1 MQIPSVPKLRVP
13 NTYVPSAPNIEVPLP
28 SLDTTRPK
36 GTMPTAITDPLLNLK
51 VRDYY
56 RRNYEQNV
64 ASELAG
70 RVSGTAIGAATGYG
84 LGSVIGATVAT
95 IGSLISL
102 AVPGDMGSISA
113 ASIAAGAKLGS
124 SIGAGVGAGVGAIAS
139 DYSTWYATRDIFRNT
154 AGKIFSNPAEA
165 ILNSMYTVGK
175 SMDIIQGGEALRA
188 SLYSLVKGENV
199 AENILKAY
207 GLHSSGR
214 EEYDFERVRESL
226 GIDLGTFPNFV
237 VDMLGEAIT
246 DPGLSA
252 VITKMVTS
260 KSSVKSISKVISDN
274 KDVIKIM
281 ETSDALQNFAK
292 ALSDSKNKKLL
303 KQVASSIQKKEYDT
317 LAYLI
322 ASNTKNVI
330 SPTDDTLLKIVKK
343 FTDEARSKVS
353 NTITDMLW
361 QWGSAIDE
369 YDDFLTGKLYS
380 LVLPPVGVIK
390 LSSRAKAFIKS
401 PSIADEGFFGKLNY
415 FLLGNKSEWSFEEQ
429 FAEGFDK
436 KRSDIMEKW
445 FANKEVESN
454 INSKVLQN
462 TIYKNTKALQKD
474 VDLYN
479 VLTKLKE
486 TGKATKADLDELD
499 SVTLK
504 LKSVREILKKTDK
517 EYVDLQIS
525 LLTDMLSIKHRLS
538 KLKEGSEEFSK
549 LMDELKSKS
558 EQLKEYQSVLAQVS
572 FLSDVLDNPGIE
584 YRLKSIMKQLN
595 RIYALNK
602 ISPIKNVKLKE
613 TFDKLIRRI
622 IDMVSESDYNATHIA
637 EFLEGTSYGRFFDF
651 IRRNIDD
658 ESKKVITEMFK
669 SNDDVYSKATKP
681 LVDKYNELV
690 NKVKE
695 EAIKIKKENKVRK
708 NNKEELLKVPEITD
722 YVDEIDKLRIKED
735 QLYQKRATSDRLYKI
750 FVDNAVNI
758 NRVEIPEHVKTDKAY
773 KTNINKFLEAYNEII
788 NTVNTTPLTED
799 QIESFISELD
809 SISQIFSNAFAA
821 GGALY
826 KVRNMFK
833 KRIDLLNDIRAH
845 STIPNARSLRF
856 VGNTYGGEV
865 INIKN
870 RHKLFSINNINTIKS
885 YIESEIKRLDELS
898 KNPTYSITSKNIID
912 GKIVSLKK
920 FLNDIN
926 SLDEKHLSKGG
937 SLFNEFTKIVDE
949 NGNYISYNAATSMLL
964 RGIYSEDDLIKRLN
978 DIRGSFSQDISIDN
992 FSIRVQL
999 RSSIDTLK
1007 EHAKDRAIKNKH
1019 LKELYNNI
1027 ITKLENY
1034 YNYLNIPASAI
1045 INDTKL
1051 STATEQIINEIY
1063 TDLDNL
1069 NKILVI
1075 QAIRD
1080 SINKGVY
1087 VNDVIEDIN
1096 KKIIKYTEELSQA
1109 VKNGNKKLIK
1119 RKEALLETLNSRKA
1133 YVLAASK
1140 GKQDAVLKFDE
1151 EFDKFLKG
1159 YIEKDGNPYLDN
1171 ISVNDLVWEYI
1182 VRQCQYTQY
1191 GNNNVYNTLL
1201 DSEFFS
1207 DNARLKLFYS
1217 KVSNVLEA
1225 MKKRGLTDN
1234 YMDTLYVIIRN
1245 MADITDVS
1253 ELGLYADNI
1262 AQLIEVRDFV
1272 KSSINASKFNVE
1284 LTIADNKIY
1293 YKLVSE
1299 KVDERKLDKIN
1310 KIFNKLISDNKLDNK
1325 SFIKELEKNDIDPEI
1340 LNLDTPIKGNTSE
1353 KYTNAYKLID
1363 DNKGVF
1369 QPNRYRPKQRT
1380 LLYRR
1385 PSATKNPRY
1394 VYVLDVETSDK
1405 SIYENGKPL
1414 ITQLAITKTDLETGK
1429 QKTIYNKYIS
1439 KNDYKKLTKSGGW
1452 FNSNEE
1458 ALKVGGNPLSD
1469 DWVQPGKKYATLR
1482 KMQKDFFNLKELW
1495 NDDSVVIAHN
1505 GNFDMSVLMYDFTK
1519 STDMLDIDGSIKRD
1533 SFESLGFNFNF
1544 VDSLSLA
1551 RTYNISD
1558 RNTNMEIARMYNVK
1572 YNELYDAYNEF
1583 DESKINKDGLFTYYY
1598 KDDNGDIVCEYFFN
1612 GKNLHDAGVDTQVTS
1627 FWMYKLLYNIKERL
1641 PDNANIF
1648 DILENP
1654 YNVGKTVIVNH
1665 YFYGDTVDEL
1675 VGTLEYYGYDNILKP
1690 IYNKSKEVID
1700 NKNAIYTEA
1709 IDGTHDESREII
1721 GYTASI
1727 EDLINLNDEL
1737 SQNYMRPS
1745 IIKDI
1750 LESKLNDDIDND
1762 DIDIEDILESKSNDD
1777 IDIKDITESKAYI
1790 DIDIRDIMNSINR
1803 KDDKIRTKKPVI
1815 ITTSGT
1821 IINNVKDPDADIF
1834 IKINNDLDEINRDI
1848 ETILNKNEAQHKAF
1862 IKNMNINY
1870 PTASFIKNRNYV
1882 RLMLIGNISTDDNLM
1897 VLANIFNGEV
1907 KYLNKSAMTNE
1918 QIELMNVFSHP
1929 KMKDNPLL
1937 DSTRRV
1943 LNNIIG
1949 DAIWE
1954 DDLLS
1959 NFVNN
1964 KNQSIDL
1971 FYQCLDAAVKFSNDN
1986 KGLSSEEFTSK
1997 LLFNLQNIVVNSF
2010 NEGSYLS
2017 NDIIAKIVDRAC
2029 DKYLAGDNFVL
2040 YGNASD
2046 FTNVLYDTIK
2056 ETLLDAIAALKN
2068 ENKNFK
2074 ESYNDLYTSINEIF
2088 RSMLSNYR
2096 SVLSNVKKSNRLN
2109 ALNPIDLRD
2118 FISSTQLRPHELVK
2132 NNYVDTLK
2140 LSKEVKQSNKIKRL
2154 ANSLFEDLFKPF
2166 DNTQV
2171 KFYTSAYETRNVRY
2185 LQKIA
2190 NALNMDFNEFLY
2202 VTKNTNYKY
2211 INNDLVE
2218 LTWQDILFNPD
2229 HQLYKYVVEMEV
2241 ELKSLTPD
2249 SIGYI
2254 KDIEEYKKRIKSIF
2268 ITNYIENQKLIG
2280 NKFDPIKFNKS
2291 SAYREGLD
2299 ISDLANSKLAS
2310 SKPAEIMNID
2320 SPGIDNTTINAA
2332 FQNIHAIKDSNNL
2345 FRNIC
2350 NIYGTNPKKIANFFK
2365 SRKDLKLVYMD
2376 PKTFTLQLMNVNEY
2390 NITSILQSK
2399 NLDSFAVMSKDD
2411 YFKLVHKTQPIKLP
2425 SWLSS
2430 LHKYLILPTKLFSL
2444 YYSIPFLAN
2453 NIGSAYLQNV
2463 SANGGNPITA
2473 ISDLVSISKYYNNW
2487 KEIYIEATSN
2497 KYLWDKFGDSDII
2510 NEKWIDF
2517 ILSGD
2522 EDFISTLDTNSSL
2535 YKFIKESS
2543 EKDRE
2548 MLLKINE
2555 YSKTAATYSE
2565 IIDVQRNV
2573 NISKKKSE
2581 QLDALTKRVNNG
2593 TADSDE
2599 ILEYNVI
2606 RDTPNDGFENIQK
2619 EYEYLKTKKDK
2630 NRYDYRRMHTL
2641 KNRLDSRFGTMM
2653 SKIYKYTGLQKWL
2666 DINADIENIFRM
2678 AMMDNLTKQG
2688 ADLSVATNEVIR
2700 RHFIYNDKS
2709 EFDRLLEVFMPFS
2722 TYPIKAAKLFT
2733 DLTDDASF
2741 VKMMYLY
2748 NKYSWGDEDESRS
2761 EYLQKRKVK
2770 GDIPINNQLL
2780 GLGNAFTESLY
2791 TLMNPLEAVNNKLN
2805 PLLKPMV
2812 DLATNAQ
2819 YNRITQLPLVS
2830 QGANIYESVESYKQ
2844 SGTFNAGRL
2853 LGMTRNYYSYEN
2865 NYYNRPRY
2873 PQRSYL
2879 YKNLYTKGGY
2889 SRVSMG
2895 MQQTTLD
2902 NLHYRVNDILYK
2914 TRYRHK

>member
-13 NTYVPSAPNIEVPLP
+13 NAYVPSAPNIEVPLP
-28 SLDTTRPK
+28 SLDTTRPE

-84 LGSVIGATVAT
+84 LGSVIGATVAA

-102 AVPGDMGSISA
+102 AVPGDMGAISA
-113 ASIAAGAKLGS
+113 ASISAGAKLGS
-124 SIGAGVGAGVGAIAS
+124 SIGAGVGAGVGAITS

-188 SLYSLVKGENV
+188 SLYSLIKGENV

-237 VDMLGEAIT
+237 IDMLGEAIT

-260 KSSVKSISKVISDN
+260 KSNVKAISKAISDN

-281 ETSDALQNFAK
+281 ETSDALQDFAK
-292 ALSDSKNKKLL
+292 ALGDSKNKKLL
-303 KQVASSIQKKEYDT
+303 KQVASAIQKKEYDT

-322 ASNTKNVI
+322 ASNTKSVI
-330 SPTDDTLLKIVKK
+330 NSTDDTLLKIVKK

-401 PSIADEGFFGKLNY
+401 PSIADDGFLGKLNY
-415 FLLGNKSEWSFEEQ
+415 FLLGNKSEWSFEER

-445 FANKEVESN
+445 FANKEVISN
-454 INSKVLQN
+454 TTYQSKVLQN
-462 TIYKNTKALQKD
+462 TGYKNTKALQKD
-474 VDLYN
+474 IDLYN

-504 LKSVREILKKTDK
+504 LKSVREVLKKTDK
-517 EYVDLQIS
+517 KYTDLQTGLMTS
-525 LLTDMLSIKHRLS
+525 MLYTTKRLS
-538 KLKEGSEEFSK
+538 KLEEGSEKFSE
-549 LMDELKSKS
+549 LMNKFKSKS
-558 EQLKEYQSVLAQVS
+558 EQLKECQSILAQVS

-584 YRLKSIMKQLN
+584 YKLKSIMKQLN

-602 ISPIKNVKLKE
+602 ILPIKSVKQKE
-613 TFDKLIRRI
+613 AFDKLIRQI

-669 SNDDVYSKATKP
+669 SNDNAYSKATKP
-681 LVDKYNELV
+681 LVDKYDELV

-695 EAIKIKKENKVRK
+695 EASKIKKENEVRK
-708 NNKEELLKVPEITD
+708 ANKEELLKVPEITD
-722 YVDEIDKLRIKED
+722 YVDEIDILRIKEN
-735 QLYQKRATSDRLYKI
+735 QLYQKRAISDKLYKI
-750 FVDNAVNI
+750 FVDNAANI
-758 NRVEIPEHVKTDKAY
+758 NRIEIPEHVKTDRAY
-773 KTNINKFLEAYNEII
+773 KANINKFLEAYNEII

-799 QIESFISELD
+799 QVENFISELD
-809 SISQIFSNAFAA
+809 NITQIFSNTFAA

-826 KVRNMFK
+826 KVHNMFK
-833 KRIDLLNDIRAH
+833 KRIDLLNDMRAYNRTP
-845 STIPNARSLRF
+845 SARSLRF
-856 VGNTYGGEV
+856 VGNTYGEEV
-865 INIKN
+865 ITIKN
-870 RHKLFSINNINTIKS
+870 RHKLFSVDNINIIKS
-885 YIESEIKRLDELS
+885 HIESEIKRLDELS

-920 FLNDIN
+920 FLNDI
-926 SLDEKHLSKGG
+926 SGLDENHLSKGD
-937 SLFNEFTKIVDE
+937 SLFDEFTKIVDE
-949 NGNYISYNAATSMLL
+949 NGNYISYDEATSMLL

-978 DIRGSFSQDISIDN
+978 DIRGTVVRKMSIDN

-999 RSSIDTLK
+999 RSVIDTLK
-1007 EHAKDRAIKNKH
+1007 EHAKDKDINVEGSESNR
-1019 LKELYNNI
+1019 LRELYNNI
-1027 ITKLENY
+1027 ITKLEKY
-1034 YNYLNIPASAI
+1034 YSYLDIPAFNIRNEPRLAI
-1045 INDTKL
+1045 
-1051 STATEQIINEIY
+1051 ATEYIINEIY

-1075 QAIRD
+1075 QAIRN

-1087 VNDVIEDIN
+1087 VNDVIEDIR
-1096 KKIIKYTEELSQA
+1096 KEIIKNIEELSQA
-1109 VKNGNKKLIK
+1109 VKDDNKWLIE
-1119 RKEALLETLNSRKA
+1119 RKKALLETLNSRIS

-1140 GKQDAVLKFDE
+1140 DKQNAVLKFDE

-1171 ISVNDLVWEYI
+1171 ISVNDLIWEYI
-1182 VRQCQYTQY
+1182 VKQCQYEQY
-1191 GNNNVYNTLL
+1191 GNDDVYTTFLN
-1201 DSEFFS
+1201 SEFFS
-1207 DNARLKLFYS
+1207 DSARLKLFYS
-1217 KVSNVLEA
+1217 KVSNVLES
-1225 MKKRGLTDN
+1225 MIKLRLTDN
-1234 YMDTLYVIIRN
+1234 YMNTLYVIMHN
-1245 MADITDVS
+1245 MANITDAR
-1253 ELGLYADNI
+1253 ELDLYADSI
-1262 AQLIEVRDFV
+1262 AQLIRVRRFMKDQINA
-1272 KSSINASKFNVE
+1272 INASNFNVE
-1284 LTIADNKIY
+1284 LIIDGNKINY
-1293 YKLVSE
+1293 NLVPENKLMI
-1299 KVDERKLDKIN
+1299 KKLRKRKLNKIN
-1310 KIFNKLISDNKLDNK
+1310 EIFNQLVSDNKLDNR
-1325 SFIKELEKNDIDPEI
+1325 SFIKELEKNNIDPEI
-1340 LNLDTPIKGNTSE
+1340 LNLNTPIKGSISE

-1363 DNKGVF
+1363 DNNGVF
-1369 QPNRYRPKQRT
+1369 KPNTYKPKQRT

-1385 PSATKNPRY
+1385 PSATKNPKY
-1394 VYVLDVETSDK
+1394 AYVLDVETSDK
-1405 SIYENGKPL
+1405 SISENGKPL
-1414 ITQLAITKTDLETGK
+1414 ITQLSITRINLETSE
-1429 QKTIYNKYIS
+1429 QKVIYNKYIS

-1469 DWVQPGKKYATLR
+1469 DWVQPGKKYTTLDNMR
-1482 KMQKDFFNLKELW
+1482 KDFFNLKKLW
-1495 NDDSVVIAHN
+1495 KDDSIVIAHN

-1519 STDMLDIDGSIKRD
+1519 STDILDMDGSIKRD
-1533 SFESLGFNFNF
+1533 SFESLGFDFNF
-1544 VDSLSLA
+1544 IDSLSLA
-1551 RTYNISD
+1551 RTYNISN
-1558 RNTNMEIARMYNVK
+1558 RNTNMELARALNVK
-1572 YNELYDAYNEF
+1572 YNELYDAYHKF

-1598 KDDNGDIVCEYFFN
+1598 TDDNGDIVCEYFFN

-1627 FWMYKLLYNIKERL
+1627 FWIYKLFYNIKENL

-1654 YNVGKTVIVNH
+1654 ASVGETVIANH
-1665 YFYGDTVDEL
+1665 YLPDNNAVNEL
-1675 VGTLEYYGYDNILKP
+1675 VKKLEYLGYDNILKP
-1690 IYNKSKEVID
+1690 IYN
-1700 NKNAIYTEA
+1700 NKN
-1709 IDGTHDESREII
+1709 RII
-1721 GYTASI
+1721 AYTASI
-1727 EDLINLNDEL
+1727 KDLINLNDEL

-1745 IIKDI
+1745 IIEDI
-1750 LESKLNDDIDND
+1750 AKSKLGID
-1762 DIDIEDILESKSNDD
+1762 
-1777 IDIKDITESKAYI
+1777 T
-1790 DIDIRDIMNSINR
+1790 DIRDIMNSINR
-1803 KDDKIRTKKPVI
+1803 KDDKARTKEPIVI
-1815 ITTSGT
+1815 KKDGT
-1821 IINNVKDPDADIF
+1821 IEYNYKYTDVFTEINDE
-1834 IKINNDLDEINRDI
+1834 LDEINRDI
-1848 ETILNKNEAQHKAF
+1848 EIILNKNEAQHKAF
-1862 IKNMNINY
+1862 IKNMNVNY

-1897 VLANIFNGEV
+1897 VLSNIFNGEV
-1907 KYLNKSAMTNE
+1907 KYLNKSAMSSE
-1918 QIELMNVFSHP
+1918 QIELMNVFAHP

-1959 NFVNN
+1959 NFVND
-1964 KNQSIDL
+1964 KSQSIDL

-1986 KGLSSEEFTSK
+1986 KGLSSEEFTSR

-2017 NDIIAKIVDRAC
+2017 KDIIVKIVDRAC

-2068 ENKNFK
+2068 EDKDFK

-2088 RSMLSNYR
+2088 RSMLSSYR
-2096 SVLSNVKKSNRLN
+2096 SVLSDVKKSNKLN

-2190 NALNMDFNEFLY
+2190 NALDMDFNEFLY

-2211 INNDLVE
+2211 INNNLVE
-2218 LTWQDILFNPD
+2218 LMWQDILLNPD

-2268 ITNYIENQKLIG
+2268 ITNYIENQKLMG
-2280 NKFDPIKFNKS
+2280 NKFDSTKFRKYG
-2291 SAYREGLD
+2291 AH
-2299 ISDLANSKLAS
+2299 
-2310 SKPAEIMNID
+2310 
-2320 SPGIDNTTINAA
+2320 AA
-2332 FQNIHAIKDSNNL
+2332 IQNIHAIKDSNNL

-2444 YYSIPFLAN
+2444 YYSIPFLATN
-2453 NIGSAYLQNV
+2453 MGSAYLQNV

-2473 ISDLVSISKYYNNW
+2473 ISDLVNISKYYNNW

-2522 EDFISTLDTNSSL
+2522 EDFISTLDPNSSL

-2548 MLLKINE
+2548 MILKINE

-2619 EYEYLKTKKDK
+2619 EYDHLKTKKAKD
-2630 NRYDYRRMHTL
+2630 RYDYRRMYTL
-2641 KNRLDSRFGTMM
+2641 KNRLDSRFGIMM

-2722 TYPIKAAKLFT
+2722 AYPIKAAKLFT

-2902 NLHYRVNDILYK
+2902 NLHYRVSDILYK

>member
-13 NTYVPSAPNIEVPLP
+13 NVYVPSAPNIEVPLP
-28 SLDTTRPK
+28 SLDTTRPE

-56 RRNYEQNV
+56 RRNYEQNI

-70 RVSGTAIGAATGYG
+70 RASGTAIGAATGYG

-102 AVPGDMGSISA
+102 AVPGDMGTISA

-124 SIGAGVGAGVGAIAS
+124 SIGAGVGAGVGAITS

-188 SLYSLVKGENV
+188 SLYSLIKGENV

-226 GIDLGTFPNFV
+226 GIDLGTFPNIV
-237 VDMLGEAIT
+237 IDMLGEAIT

-260 KSSVKSISKVISDN
+260 KSNVKAISKVISDN
-274 KDVIKIM
+274 KDVIKII
-281 ETSDALQNFAK
+281 ETSDALQDFAK
-292 ALSDSKNKKLL
+292 ALGDSKNKKLL
-303 KQVASSIQKKEYDT
+303 KQVASAIQKKEYDT

-322 ASNTKNVI
+322 ASNTKSVI
-330 SPTDDTLLKIVKK
+330 NSTDDTLLKIVKK

-353 NTITDMLW
+353 NTVTDMLW

-401 PSIADEGFFGKLNY
+401 PSIADDGFLGKLNY

-429 FAEGFDK
+429 FAWGFDK

-445 FANKEVESN
+445 FANKEVGSN
-454 INSKVLQN
+454 ITYNSKALQN
-462 TIYKNTKALQKD
+462 TGYKNTKALQKD
-474 VDLYN
+474 IDLYN

-486 TGKATKADLDELD
+486 TGKATKADLDELN

-504 LKSVREILKKTDK
+504 LKSVREVLKKTDK
-517 EYVDLQIS
+517 EYTDLYTS
-525 LLTDMLSIKHRLS
+525 LVTDMLSITHRLS

-549 LMDELKSKS
+549 LMDELKFKS

-584 YRLKSIMKQLN
+584 YKLKSIMKQLN

-602 ISPIKNVKLKE
+602 ISPIKNIKLKE
-613 TFDKLIRRI
+613 TFDKLIRQI
-622 IDMVSESDYNATHIA
+622 IDMVSKSDYNATHIA

-669 SNDDVYSKATKP
+669 SNDDAYSKAAKP
-681 LVDKYNELV
+681 LGDKYNELI

-695 EAIKIKKENKVRK
+695 EAIKIKEENKVRK
-708 NNKEELLKVPEITD
+708 ANKEELLKVPEITD
-722 YVDEIDKLRIKED
+722 YADEIDKLRIKEN
-735 QLYQKRATSDRLYKI
+735 QLYQKRATSDKLYKI
-750 FVDNAVNI
+750 FVDNVANI
-758 NRVEIPEHVKTDKAY
+758 NRIEIPEHVKTDKAY
-773 KTNINKFLEAYNEII
+773 KTNINKFLEAYGEII

-799 QIESFISELD
+799 QMESFISELD
-809 SISQIFSNAFAA
+809 SISQIFSNTFAA

-833 KRIDLLNDIRAH
+833 KRIDLLNDMRAYGA
-845 STIPNARSLRF
+845 TPNARSLRF
-856 VGNTYGGEV
+856 VGNTYGEEV

-870 RHKLFSINNINTIKS
+870 RHKLFSVNNINTIKS

-912 GKIVSLKK
+912 GKIVLLKK
-920 FLNDIN
+920 FLNDVN
-926 SLDEKHLSKGG
+926 GLDEKQLSKGD
-937 SLFNEFTKIVDE
+937 SLFDEFTKIVDE
-949 NGNYISYNAATSMLL
+949 NGNYISYDAATSMLL

-978 DIRGSFSQDISIDN
+978 DIRGNFSQYVSIDN

-1007 EHAKDRAIKNKH
+1007 EHVKDKAIKNKH
-1019 LKELYNNI
+1019 LRELYNNI

-1034 YNYLNIPASAI
+1034 YSYLDKSAFTI
-1045 INDTKL
+1045 RNNPRL
-1051 STATEQIINEIY
+1051 FRATERMINEIY

-1096 KKIIKYTEELSQA
+1096 KEIIKHTEELSQA

-1119 RKEALLETLNSRKA
+1119 RENALLETLNSRKA

-1140 GKQDAVLKFDE
+1140 GKQDAVLKFDK

-1191 GNNNVYNTLL
+1191 DNNNVYNTLL

-1217 KVSNVLEA
+1217 KVSNVLKA

-1234 YMDTLYVIIRN
+1234 YMDALYVIIRN
-1245 MADITDVS
+1245 MANITDVS
-1253 ELGLYADNI
+1253 KLGLYADNI

-1299 KVDERKLDKIN
+1299 KVEERKLDKIN
-1310 KIFNKLISDNKLDNK
+1310 KIFNKLISDNKLDKK

-1340 LNLDTPIKGNTSE
+1340 LNLDTPIKGNISE

-1369 QPNRYRPKQRT
+1369 QPNTYKPKQRT

-1385 PSATKNPRY
+1385 PSATKNPKY
-1394 VYVLDVETSDK
+1394 AYVLDVETSDK
-1405 SIYENGKPL
+1405 SISENGKPL
-1414 ITQLAITKTDLETGK
+1414 ITQLSITKTDLETGK
-1429 QKTIYNKYIS
+1429 QETIYNKYID
-1439 KNDYKKLTKSGGW
+1439 KDDYKKLTKSGGW

-1469 DWVQPGKKYATLR
+1469 DWVQPGKEYTTLDN
-1482 KMQKDFFNLKELW
+1482 MQKDFFNLKELW
-1495 NDDSVVIAHN
+1495 NDDSIVIAHN

-1519 STDMLDIDGSIKRD
+1519 STDILDIDGSIKRD
-1533 SFESLGFNFNF
+1533 SFESLGFDFNF
-1544 VDSLSLA
+1544 IDSLSLA

-1558 RNTNMEIARMYNVK
+1558 RNTNMEIARALNVK

-1598 KDDNGDIVCEYFFN
+1598 KDDNGGIACEYFFN

-1654 YNVGKTVIVNH
+1654 TSVGKTVNISH
-1665 YFYGDTVDEL
+1665 YFPDDDAVDEL
-1675 VGTLEYYGYDNILKP
+1675 VGTLEYLGYDNILKP
-1690 IYNKSKEVID
+1690 IYNESKEV
-1700 NKNAIYTEA
+1700 
-1709 IDGTHDESREII
+1709 I

-1737 SQNYMRPS
+1737 SQNYMRPN
-1745 IIKDI
+1745 IIENIAK
-1750 LESKLNDDIDND
+1750 SKLDID
-1762 DIDIEDILESKSNDD
+1762 
-1777 IDIKDITESKAYI
+1777 T
-1790 DIDIRDIMNSINR
+1790 DIRDIMNSIKR
-1803 KDDKIRTKKPVI
+1803 KDDKARTKTPI
-1815 ITTSGT
+1815 IIKKDGT
-1821 IINNVKDPDADIF
+1821 IEYNYKYTDVFTEINDK
-1834 IKINNDLDEINRDI
+1834 LDEINRDI
-1848 ETILNKNEAQHKAF
+1848 EIILNKNEAQHKAF
-1862 IKNMNINY
+1862 IKNMNVNY

-1907 KYLNKSAMTNE
+1907 KYLNKSAMSSQ
-1918 QIELMNVFSHP
+1918 QIELMNVFAHP

-1943 LNNIIG
+1943 LNNIID

-1954 DDLLS
+1954 DELLS
-1959 NFVNN
+1959 NFVND
-1964 KNQSIDL
+1964 KSQSIDL

-1986 KGLSSEEFTSK
+1986 KGLSSEEFTSR
-1997 LLFNLQNIVVNSF
+1997 LLFNLQNIVANSF

-2068 ENKNFK
+2068 EDKNFK
-2074 ESYNDLYTSINEIF
+2074 QSYDNLYTNINEIF
-2088 RSMLSNYR
+2088 RSMLSSYR
-2096 SVLSNVKKSNRLN
+2096 NVLSNVKKSNRLN

-2190 NALNMDFNEFLY
+2190 NALDMDFNEFLY

-2211 INNDLVE
+2211 INNNLVE
-2218 LTWQDILFNPD
+2218 LMWQDILLNPD

-2280 NKFDPIKFNKS
+2280 NEFDSIKIDYIKLHKYG
-2291 SAYREGLD
+2291 AYFEGLD

-2310 SKPAEIMNID
+2310 SKSAEIMNVD

-2332 FQNIHAIKDSNNL
+2332 LQNIHAIKDSNNL

-2376 PKTFTLQLMNVNEY
+2376 PKTFTLKLMNVNEY

-2444 YYSIPFLAN
+2444 YYSIPFLATN
-2453 NIGSAYLQNV
+2453 MGSAYLQNV

-2619 EYEYLKTKKDK
+2619 EYEYLKTKKAKD
-2630 NRYDYRRMHTL
+2630 RYDYRRMYTL

-2722 TYPIKAAKLFT
+2722 AYPIKAAKLFT

-2830 QGANIYESVESYKQ
+2830 QGANIYESVKSYEQ

-2879 YKNLYTKGGY
+2879 YKNLYTRGGY

-2902 NLHYRVNDILYK
+2902 NLHYRVSDILYK

>member
-13 NTYVPSAPNIEVPLP
+13 NTYVPSAPSIEVPLP
-28 SLDTTRPK
+28 SLDTTRPE

-84 LGSVIGATVAT
+84 LGSVIGATVAA

-102 AVPGDMGSISA
+102 AVPGDMGAISA

-124 SIGAGVGAGVGAIAS
+124 SIGAGVGAGVGAITS

-188 SLYSLVKGENV
+188 SLYSLIKGENV
-199 AENILKAY
+199 AENILKSY

-226 GIDLGTFPNFV
+226 GIDLGTFPNFAI
-237 VDMLGEAIT
+237 DMLGEAIT

-252 VITKMVTS
+252 VITKMITS
-260 KSSVKSISKVISDN
+260 KSNVKAISKVISDN

-281 ETSDALQNFAK
+281 ETSDALQDFAK

-322 ASNTKNVI
+322 ASNTKGVI
-330 SPTDDTLLKIVKK
+330 NPTDDTLLKIVKK

-445 FANKEVESN
+445 FANKEVGSN
-454 INSKVLQN
+454 ITYNSKVLQN
-462 TIYKNTKALQKD
+462 TEYKNIKALQKD
-474 VDLYN
+474 IDLYN

-486 TGKATKADLDELD
+486 TGKATKTDLDELD

-517 EYVDLQIS
+517 EYVDLQTS
-525 LLTDMLSIKHRLS
+525 LITDMLSIKHRLS
-538 KLKEGSEEFSK
+538 KLKEGSEKFSE

-584 YRLKSIMKQLN
+584 YKLKSIMKQLN

-602 ISPIKNVKLKE
+602 ISPIKNIKLKE
-613 TFDKLIRRI
+613 TFDKLIRQI

-669 SNDDVYSKATKP
+669 SNDDAYSKAAKP
-681 LVDKYNELV
+681 LSDKYNELV

-695 EAIKIKKENKVRK
+695 EAIKIKEENKVRK

-722 YVDEIDKLRIKED
+722 YVDEIDELRIKED

-758 NRVEIPEHVKTDKAY
+758 NRIEIPEHVKTDKAY
-773 KTNINKFLEAYNEII
+773 KANINKFLEAYNEII

-809 SISQIFSNAFAA
+809 SISQIFSNTFAA

-833 KRIDLLNDIRAH
+833 KRIDLLNDMRAYNA
-845 STIPNARSLRF
+845 TPNARSLRF
-856 VGNTYGGEV
+856 VGNTYGEEI

-870 RHKLFSINNINTIKS
+870 RHKLFSVNNINTIKS

-920 FLNDIN
+920 FLNDLN
-926 SLDEKHLSKGG
+926 SLDEKHLSKSD
-937 SLFNEFTKIVDE
+937 SLFDEFTKIVDE
-949 NGNYISYNAATSMLL
+949 NGNYISYDAATSMLL

-978 DIRGSFSQDISIDN
+978 DIRGSFSQGISIDN

-999 RSSIDTLK
+999 RSAIDTLK
-1007 EHAKDRAIKNKH
+1007 EHVKDRAIKNRH
-1019 LKELYNNI
+1019 LRELYNNI

-1034 YNYLNIPASAI
+1034 YSYLDISAFTI
-1045 INDTKL
+1045 RNNTRL
-1051 STATEQIINEIY
+1051 STATENVINEIY

-1080 SINKGVY
+1080 SIDKGVY

-1119 RKEALLETLNSRKA
+1119 RKTALLETLNSRKA

-1140 GKQDAVLKFDE
+1140 NKQDAVLKFDE

-1182 VRQCQYTQY
+1182 VRQCEYKQYD
-1191 GNNNVYNTLL
+1191 NNNVYTTLL
-1201 DSEFFS
+1201 NSEFFS

-1245 MADITDVS
+1245 MANITDAS

-1284 LTIADNKIY
+1284 LTIPYNKIY

-1299 KVDERKLDKIN
+1299 KVEKRKLDKIN
-1310 KIFNKLISDNKLDNK
+1310 KIFNKLISDNKLDKK
-1325 SFIKELEKNDIDPEI
+1325 SFIKELEKNNIDPKI
-1340 LNLDTPIKGNTSE
+1340 LNLDTPIKGNISE
-1353 KYTNAYKLID
+1353 KSTNAYKLID

-1369 QPNRYRPKQRT
+1369 QPNRYKPKQRT

-1385 PSATKNPRY
+1385 PGATENPRY

-1405 SIYENGKPL
+1405 SISENGKPL
-1414 ITQLAITKTDLETGK
+1414 ITQLSITKTDLKTGK
-1429 QKTIYNKYIS
+1429 QRTIYNKYID
-1439 KNDYKKLTKSGGW
+1439 KDDYKKLTKSGGW

-1469 DWVQPGKKYATLR
+1469 DWVQPGKKYATLDNMR
-1482 KMQKDFFNLKELW
+1482 KDFFNLQELW
-1495 NDDSVVIAHN
+1495 QNNSVVIAHN
-1505 GNFDMSVLMYDFTK
+1505 GNFDMSVLMYNFTK
-1519 STDMLDIDGSIKRD
+1519 STDILDIDGSIKRD

-1558 RNTNMEIARMYNVK
+1558 RNINMEIAKTLGVK

-1598 KDDNGDIVCEYFFN
+1598 KDDNGDIACEYFFN

-1641 PDNANIF
+1641 PNNVNIF
-1648 DILENP
+1648 DVLENP
-1654 YNVGKTVIVNH
+1654 TSVGKTVIVNH
-1665 YFYGDTVDEL
+1665 YFPDDNAVNEL
-1675 VGTLEYYGYDNILKP
+1675 VDTLEYLGYDNILKP
-1690 IYNKSKEVID
+1690 IYNESKEV
-1700 NKNAIYTEA
+1700 
-1709 IDGTHDESREII
+1709 I

-1727 EDLINLNDEL
+1727 EDLINLNDDL
-1737 SQNYMRPS
+1737 SQNYMRPN
-1745 IIKDI
+1745 IIEGIAK
-1750 LESKLNDDIDND
+1750 SKLDID
-1762 DIDIEDILESKSNDD
+1762 
-1777 IDIKDITESKAYI
+1777 T
-1790 DIDIRDIMNSINR
+1790 DIRDIMNSIKR
-1803 KDDKIRTKKPVI
+1803 KDDKMRSKKPIVI
-1815 ITTSGT
+1815 KTNGT
-1821 IINNVKDPDADIF
+1821 IEYNYKDTNVFIEINDK
-1834 IKINNDLDEINRDI
+1834 LDEINRNI
-1848 ETILNKNEAQHKAF
+1848 EIILNKNEAQHKAF
-1862 IKNMNINY
+1862 IKNMNVNY

-1882 RLMLIGNISTDDNLM
+1882 RLMLISNISTDDNLM

-1907 KYLNKSAMTNE
+1907 KYLNKSAMSSE

-1959 NFVNN
+1959 NFVND

-1986 KGLSSEEFTSK
+1986 KGLSSEEFTSR

-2074 ESYNDLYTSINEIF
+2074 QSYDNLYTSINEIF
-2088 RSMLSNYR
+2088 RSMLSSYR

-2118 FISSTQLRPHELVK
+2118 FIASTQLRPHELVK

-2211 INNDLVE
+2211 INNNLVE
-2218 LTWQDILFNPD
+2218 LMWQDILLNPD

-2280 NKFDPIKFNKS
+2280 NKFDSIKFHKS
-2291 SAYREGLD
+2291 GAYREGLD

-2310 SKPAEIMNID
+2310 SKPAEIMDID

-2463 SANGGNPITA
+2463 SANGGDPITA

-2565 IIDVQRNV
+2565 IIDVQRNI

-2581 QLDALTKRVNNG
+2581 QLDALTKTVNNG

-2606 RDTPNDGFENIQK
+2606 RDTPNGGFENIQK

-2630 NRYDYRRMHTL
+2630 NRYDYRRMYTL

-2722 TYPIKAAKLFT
+2722 AYPIKAAKLFT

-2805 PLLKPMV
+2805 PLLKPIV
-2812 DLATNAQ
+2812 DLATNVQ

-2830 QGANIYESVESYKQ
+2830 QGANIYESIKSYEQ

-2902 NLHYRVNDILYK
+2902 NLHYRVSDILYK

>member
-13 NTYVPSAPNIEVPLP
+13 NVYVPSAPNIEVPLP
-28 SLDTTRPK
+28 SLDTTRPE

-70 RVSGTAIGAATGYG
+70 RASGTAIGAATGYG
-84 LGSVIGATVAT
+84 LGSVIGATVAA

-102 AVPGDMGSISA
+102 AVPGDMGTISA

-124 SIGAGVGAGVGAIAS
+124 SIGAGVGAGVGAITS

-188 SLYSLVKGENV
+188 SLYSLIKGDNV

-226 GIDLGTFPNFV
+226 GIDLGTFPNIV
-237 VDMLGEAIT
+237 IDMLGEAIT

-260 KSSVKSISKVISDN
+260 KSNVKAISKAISDN

-281 ETSDALQNFAK
+281 ETSDALQDFAK
-292 ALSDSKNKKLL
+292 ALGDSKNKKLL
-303 KQVASSIQKKEYDT
+303 KQVASAIQKKEYDT

-322 ASNTKNVI
+322 ASNTKSVI
-330 SPTDDTLLKIVKK
+330 NSTDDTLLKIVKK

-401 PSIADEGFFGKLNY
+401 PSIADDGFLGKLNY

-436 KRSDIMEKW
+436 KRSNIMEKW
-445 FANKEVESN
+445 FANKEVGSN

-462 TIYKNTKALQKD
+462 TGYKNTKALQKD
-474 VDLYN
+474 IDLYN

-517 EYVDLQIS
+517 EYTDLYTS
-525 LLTDMLSIKHRLS
+525 LVTDMLSIVHRLS

-549 LMDELKSKS
+549 LMDELKFKS
-558 EQLKEYQSVLAQVS
+558 EQIKEYQSVLAQVS

-584 YRLKSIMKQLN
+584 YKLKSIMKQLN

-602 ISPIKNVKLKE
+602 ISPIKNTKLKE
-613 TFDKLIRRI
+613 TFDKLIRQI
-622 IDMVSESDYNATHIA
+622 IDMVSKSDYNATHIA

-651 IRRNIDD
+651 IRHNIDD

-669 SNDDVYSKATKP
+669 SNDDAYSKAAKP
-681 LVDKYNELV
+681 LGDKYNKLV

-695 EAIKIKKENKVRK
+695 EASKIKKENEVRK
-708 NNKEELLKVPEITD
+708 ANKEGLLKVPEITD
-722 YVDEIDKLRIKED
+722 YADEIDKLRIKEN
-735 QLYQKRATSDRLYKI
+735 QLYQKRATSDKLYKI
-750 FVDNAVNI
+750 FVDNAANI
-758 NRVEIPEHVKTDKAY
+758 NRIEIPEHVKTDRAY
-773 KTNINKFLEAYNEII
+773 KTYINKFLEAYSEII
-788 NTVNTTPLTED
+788 NIINTTPLTED

-833 KRIDLLNDIRAH
+833 KRIDLLNDMRAYDA
-845 STIPNARSLRF
+845 TPNARSLRF
-856 VGNTYGGEV
+856 VGNTYGEEV
-865 INIKN
+865 ITIKN
-870 RHKLFSINNINTIKS
+870 RHKLFSVNNINTIKS

-912 GKIVSLKK
+912 GKMVLLKK

-926 SLDEKHLSKGG
+926 SLDEKHLSKGD
-937 SLFNEFTKIVDE
+937 SLFDEFTKIVDE
-949 NGNYISYNAATSMLL
+949 NGNYISYDAAASMLL

-978 DIRGSFSQDISIDN
+978 DIRGSFSQGISIDN

-999 RSSIDTLK
+999 RSAIDTLK
-1007 EHAKDRAIKNKH
+1007 EHAKDKDIIGNDTKLANKIHTDSDDLAYYYTKELYPAIKNKR
-1019 LKELYNNI
+1019 LRELYNNI

-1034 YNYLNIPASAI
+1034 YSYLDIPADI
-1045 INDTKL
+1045 IKNDTRL
-1051 STATEQIINEIY
+1051 AIATEQVINEIY

-1096 KKIIKYTEELSQA
+1096 KKIIKYTEELNQA

-1119 RKEALLETLNSRKA
+1119 RKKALLETLNSRKA

-1140 GKQDAVLKFDE
+1140 GKQDAVLKFDK

-1171 ISVNDLVWEYI
+1171 ISVNDLIWEYI
-1182 VRQCQYTQY
+1182 VKQCQYTHY
-1191 GNNNVYNTLL
+1191 DNDDVYTTLL
-1201 DSEFFS
+1201 NSEFFS

-1225 MKKRGLTDN
+1225 MTKRGLTDN
-1234 YMDTLYVIIRN
+1234 YMDALYVIIRN
-1245 MADITDVS
+1245 MADVTDAK
-1253 ELGLYADNI
+1253 ELGLYVDSI

-1293 YKLVSE
+1293 YKLKSE
-1299 KVDERKLDKIN
+1299 KVEERKLDKIN

-1325 SFIKELEKNDIDPEI
+1325 SFIKELEKNNIDPEI
-1340 LNLDTPIKGNTSE
+1340 LNLDTPIKGNISE
-1353 KYTNAYKLID
+1353 KYTNAHKLID

-1369 QPNRYRPKQRT
+1369 QPIKYKPKQHT

-1385 PSATKNPRY
+1385 PGATKNPKY
-1394 VYVLDVETSDK
+1394 AYVLDVETSDK
-1405 SIYENGKPL
+1405 SISENGKPL
-1414 ITQLAITKTDLETGK
+1414 ITQLAITKIDLETGK
-1429 QKTIYNKYIS
+1429 RETIYNKYID
-1439 KNDYKKLTKSGGW
+1439 KHDYKKLTKSGGW

-1458 ALKVGGNPLSD
+1458 ALKVGGNPLSN

-1482 KMQKDFFNLKELW
+1482 KMRKDFFNLKELW

-1519 STDMLDIDGSIKRD
+1519 STDILDIDGSIKRD

-1551 RTYNISD
+1551 RIYNISN
-1558 RNTNMEIARMYNVK
+1558 RNTNMELARALNVK

-1598 KDDNGDIVCEYFFN
+1598 KDDNGDIACEYFFN
-1612 GKNLHDAGVDTQVTS
+1612 GKNLHDAGVDTQVTG
-1627 FWMYKLLYNIKERL
+1627 FWMYKLFYNIKERL
-1641 PDNANIF
+1641 PDNSNIF

-1654 YNVGKTVIVNH
+1654 ASLGKTVIVNH
-1665 YFYGDTVDEL
+1665 YFYDDDAVNEL
-1675 VGTLEYYGYDNILKP
+1675 VKKLEYLGYDNILKP
-1690 IYNKSKEVID
+1690 IYIEREELMDLYNRIEGLGYSYEDSEWLKVF
-1700 NKNAIYTEA
+1700 Y
-1709 IDGTHDESREII
+1709 DESEYII

-1737 SQNYMRPS
+1737 SQNYMRPN
-1745 IIKDI
+1745 I
-1750 LESKLNDDIDND
+1750 
-1762 DIDIEDILESKSNDD
+1762 IEDIAKSKLG
-1777 IDIKDITESKAYI
+1777 IDT
-1790 DIDIRDIMNSINR
+1790 DIRDIMNSIKR
-1803 KDDKIRTKKPVI
+1803 KDDKIRTNKPESTDVF
-1815 ITTSGT
+1815 TE
-1821 IINNVKDPDADIF
+1821 INDK
-1834 IKINNDLDEINRDI
+1834 LDEVNSDI
-1848 ETILNKNEAQHKAF
+1848 EIILNKNEAQHKVF
-1862 IKNMNINY
+1862 IKNMNVNY

-1882 RLMLIGNISTDDNLM
+1882 RLMLISNISTDDSLM
-1897 VLANIFNGEV
+1897 ILANIFNGET
-1907 KYLNKSAMTNE
+1907 KYLSKSAMSSA
-1918 QIELMNVFSHP
+1918 QIELMNVFAHP
-1929 KMKDNPLL
+1929 KMKDDPLL

-1959 NFVNN
+1959 NFVND

-1997 LLFNLQNIVVNSF
+1997 LLFNLQNIVANSF

-2017 NDIIAKIVDRAC
+2017 NDIIVKIVDRAC

-2068 ENKNFK
+2068 EDKNFK
-2074 ESYNDLYTSINEIF
+2074 ESYNNLYTSINEIF
-2088 RSMLSNYR
+2088 RSMLSSYR
-2096 SVLSNVKKSNRLN
+2096 SVLSDVKKSNKLN

-2190 NALNMDFNEFLY
+2190 NALDMDFNEFLY

-2211 INNDLVE
+2211 INNNLVE
-2218 LTWQDILFNPD
+2218 LMWQDILLNPD

-2268 ITNYIENQKLIG
+2268 ITNYIENQKLMG
-2280 NKFDPIKFNKS
+2280 NKFDPIKFNKYG
-2291 SAYREGLD
+2291 AYRDGLD

-2310 SKPAEIMNID
+2310 SKPAEIMNVD
-2320 SPGIDNTTINAA
+2320 SPGIDNTTVNAA
-2332 FQNIHAIKDSNNL
+2332 LQNIHAIKDSNNL

-2444 YYSIPFLAN
+2444 YYSIPFLATN
-2453 NIGSAYLQNV
+2453 MGSAYLQNV

-2522 EDFISTLDTNSSL
+2522 EYFISTLDPNSSL

-2573 NISKKKSE
+2573 SISKKKSE
-2581 QLDALTKRVNNG
+2581 QLDALTKTVNNG

-2606 RDTPNDGFENIQK
+2606 RNTPNDGFENIQK

-2630 NRYDYRRMHTL
+2630 NRYDYRRMYTL

-2722 TYPIKAAKLFT
+2722 AYPIKAAKLFT

-2791 TLMNPLEAVNNKLN
+2791 TLMNPLEAINNKLN

-2830 QGANIYESVESYKQ
+2830 QGVNIYESVESYKQ

-2902 NLHYRVNDILYK
+2902 NLHYRVSDILYK